1 MEQSN
6 TGMPAPAT
14 PTAKPKPA
22 RRQIRWGR
30 VAVALAIVA
39 AATWVSV
46 SLFNGTPSFS
56 ATASS
61 FLALSP
67 TDVAVTLKVTN
78 TGSASA
84 TPTCVVQVHDP
95 TFQYQGIGSG
105 QLDAPVAPGS
115 TVTTA
120 MNVRISSGA
129 AALITAATV
138 KCA

>member
-14 PTAKPKPA
+14 PTGKPA
-22 RRQIRWGR
+22 HQQIRWVR
-30 VAVALAIVA
+30 VTVALAIVA
-39 AATWVSV
+39 AATWGSV

-67 TDVAVTLKVTN
+67 TDLAVTLKVTN

-84 TPTCVVQVHDP
+84 TPTCVVQAHDP

-120 MNVRISSGA
+120 MHVRISSGA
-129 AALITAATV
+129 AALITVATV
-138 KCA
+138 KCS